1 MRTTPHLALC
11 AIVLVATG
19 LMTRARAES
28 DKAEAPAY
36 AFSTHS
42 YPLPSTE
49 LKLGLGFPAEGERVV
64 KAPDLPPPS
73 AGQVDQEA
81 FLKLSHE
88 AVKTYLATQEVRLPP
103 GSLACYDPA
112 SETLSLRT
120 TNAVHDIVKGLSDS
134 QVHGVT
140 KHLSWRLEIVEAP
153 SAEVRAALQQCR
165 GRTEH
170 GKQLDALTAKG
181 VIITTM
187 RGEAKGGQQSTAR
200 QGSGFNRPVSYFT
213 NASGQVQPETEYAY
227 SGVQLELDPVIGEGG
242 SIDIN
247 CSFQYWPTA
256 PKVRLAQL
264 TAGSAPKV
272 EAEWLD
278 LPAFTT
284 KFSSTYQSGETR
296 LLGVWDLE
304 TLGDP
309 AKVGRSQAAFLCTHA
324 VSLLSLPD
332 PRLEAILRDRGEAV
346 VPTPKV
352 VPPVADPT
360 QQSGMI
366 VRSYA
371 VPPDFEAMSSG
382 PARDPFADP
391 FAAGASTEKQSG
403 MVRHMTA
410 AEILKAQ
417 GIPFPPGSS
426 AVFLRGSNELVVR
439 NLPEN
444 IDLVDAFVGTG
455 CNCCGRPKMTQTT
468 VEIIEADATLLRR
481 LAREVEALPD
491 HSSALKTLEAEIAAG
506 KAKVF
511 RTAWIETKAG
521 QQATWENIIQTKTAA
536 ELSIGSATRPAPPEK
551 EGDPQPAP
559 ASSSTRLPE
568 ICVHS
573 EEEKIGFMVELDPV
587 IGENGII
594 DLNLNLRADTAPLSA
609 LPSAATP
616 EPGTQ
621 RLATVNT
628 TRRHMEV
635 KTSIT
640 LRKGIPRFLTLY
652 QPTTAEGPAPNVLH
666 AVFIRS
672 DIAYPGLDEK

>member
-1 MRTTPHLALC
+1 M
-11 AIVLVATG
+11 
-19 LMTRARAES
+19 
-28 DKAEAPAY
+28 
-36 AFSTHS
+36 
-42 YPLPSTE
+42 
-49 LKLGLGFPAEGERVV
+49 
-64 KAPDLPPPS
+64 PPPS
-73 AGQVDQEA
+73 ATQAEQEA
-81 FLKLSHE
+81 FLKRSHE
-88 AVKTYLATQEVRLPP
+88 VLKEYLATQGMPLPP
-103 GSLACYDPA
+103 GSLACYDA
-112 SETLSLRT
+112 NSGTLSLRT
-120 TNAVHDIVKGLSDS
+120 TNAVHDMMRALSNAYV
-134 QVHGVT
+134 QEVP

-153 SAEVRAALQQCR
+153 SADVRSALQQCR

-170 GKQLDALTAKG
+170 GKQLDELTARG

-187 RGEAKGGQQSTAR
+187 RGEAKGGQQTTAR

-213 NASGQVQPETEYAY
+213 NTSGQVQPETEYAY
-227 SGVQLELDPVIGEGG
+227 TGVQLELDPVIGEGG

-247 CSFQYWPTA
+247 CFFQYWPTA
-256 PKVRLAQL
+256 PKARLAQL

-296 LLGVWDLE
+296 LLGVWDLD

-309 AKVGRSQAAFLCTHA
+309 AKAGRSQAAFLCTNS
-324 VSLLSLPD
+324 VRLLPQSE
-332 PRLEAILRDRGEAV
+332 PRLEAMLRDRGEAV
-346 VPTPKV
+346 IPTPKV
-352 VPPVADPT
+352 VPPVADPMHHA
-360 QQSGMI
+360 GML
-366 VRSYA
+366 VRRYA

-391 FAAGASTEKQSG
+391 FAAGASTEKSPRK
-403 MVRHMTA
+403 VRHMTA
-410 AEILKAQ
+410 EEILKAQ

-426 AVFLRGSNELVVR
+426 AKFLPGSSELVVC

-444 IDLVDAFVGTG
+444 IDLVDAFVGSG

-491 HSSALKTLEAEIAAG
+491 HTTALQTLEAEIAKG

-511 RTAWIETKAG
+511 RTAWIETKGG
-521 QQATWENIIQTKTAA
+521 QQATWENIILTKTTA
-536 ELSIGSATRPAPPEK
+536 EFGIGSATPPAPPKK
-551 EGDPQPAP
+551 EGDAEPDPAT
-559 ASSSTRLPE
+559 SSTRRSE
-568 ICVHS
+568 IYVYS
-573 EEEKIGFMVELDPV
+573 EEEHIGFMVELDPV
-587 IGENGII
+587 IGENGIV
-594 DLNLNLRADTAPLSA
+594 DLNLNLRADTAPMSA
-609 LPSAATP
+609 LPAAAAA

-621 RLATVNT
+621 RLATVNAV
-628 TRRHMEV
+628 RPHMEV

-640 LRKGIPRFLTLY
+640 LSKGIPRFLTLY

-672 DIAYPGLDEK
+672 DIAYPGLDDK

>member
-1 MRTTPHLALC
+1 M
-11 AIVLVATG
+11 
-19 LMTRARAES
+19 
-28 DKAEAPAY
+28 
-36 AFSTHS
+36 
-42 YPLPSTE
+42 
-49 LKLGLGFPAEGERVV
+49 
-64 KAPDLPPPS
+64 
-73 AGQVDQEA
+73 
-81 FLKLSHE
+81 
-88 AVKTYLATQEVRLPP
+88 
-103 GSLACYDPA
+103 
-112 SETLSLRT
+112 
-120 TNAVHDIVKGLSDS
+120 
-134 QVHGVT
+134 
-140 KHLSWRLEIVEAP
+140 
-153 SAEVRAALQQCR
+153 QQCR

-170 GKQLDALTAKG
+170 GKQLDELTAKG
-181 VIITTM
+181 VLITTM
-187 RGEAKGGQQSTAR
+187 RGEAKGGQQTTAR

-213 NASGQVQPETEYAY
+213 NASGQLQPETEYAY
-227 SGVQLELDPVIGEGG
+227 TGVQLELDPVIGEGG

-247 CSFQYWPTA
+247 CFFQYWPTA
-256 PKVRLAQL
+256 PKARLAQL

-296 LLGVWDLE
+296 LLGVWDLD

-309 AKVGRSQAAFLCTHA
+309 AKAGRSQAAFLCVHA
-324 VSLLSLPD
+324 VSLLPTSE
-332 PRLEAILRDRGEAV
+332 PRLEAMLRDRGEAV
-346 VPTPKV
+346 ILTPKV

-366 VRSYA
+366 VRRYA

-391 FAAGASTEKQSG
+391 FAAGAAPPTDTRS
-403 MVRHMTA
+403 VRYKTA
-410 AEILKAQ
+410 EEILKDQ

-426 AVFLRGSNELVVR
+426 AKFLRGSNELIVR

-444 IDLVDAFVGTG
+444 LDLVDAFTG
-455 CNCCGRPKMTQTT
+455 CSFGVTKMTQIT

-491 HSSALKTLEAEIAAG
+491 HSAALQTLEAEIAAG

-521 QQATWENIIQTKTAA
+521 QQANWENIIQTKTAA
-536 ELSIGSATRPAPPEK
+536 EFSVGSATRPAPPEK

-587 IGENGII
+587 INEGGII
-594 DLNLNLRADTAPLSA
+594 DLNLNLITDTAPLSA
-609 LPSAATP
+609 LPAAATP

-621 RLATVNT
+621 RLATVNSL
-628 TRRHMEV
+628 RPHMEV

-672 DIAYPGLDEK
+672 DIAYPGLQEK